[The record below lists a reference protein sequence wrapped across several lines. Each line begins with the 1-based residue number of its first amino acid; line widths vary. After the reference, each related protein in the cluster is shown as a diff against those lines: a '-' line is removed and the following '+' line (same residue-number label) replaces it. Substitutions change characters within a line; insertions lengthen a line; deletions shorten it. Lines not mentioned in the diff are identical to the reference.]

1 MSHAARK
8 SKTVNLELTYETAER
23 PPHCAPCGG
32 SAARSYGTIVAD
44 PPWAY
49 DEGFANNPKPGQ
61 KGWKPLPYPSMT
73 VEAICALP
81 VAALAASDC
90 RLWLWTTNR
99 YLPHSFGVM
108 KAWGFDYK
116 QTVVWHKVGNPSPF
130 GGSIAPNHAEFLLV
144 GVRGKPETKARWKSN
159 VVGLNV
165 NRHSAKP
172 DLFQDLVEAASPG
185 PYVELFCREAR
196 LGWDRWG
203 NESASNVALVP
214 QNGPDQR

>member
-1 MSHAARK
+1 MTAPLPTS
-8 SKTVNLELTYETAER
+8 ELAER
-23 PPHCAPCGG
+23 VAGQSFAPAHG

-116 QTVVWHKVGNPSPF
+116 QTVVWHKVGNP
-130 GGSIAPNHAEFLLV
+130 GRWEIAATTPM
-144 GVRGKPETKARWKSN
+144 
-159 VVGLNV
+159 
-165 NRHSAKP
+165 SAKMSKAF
-172 DLFQDLVEAASPG
+172 LFFRLEASQC
-185 PYVELFCREAR
+185 L
-196 LGWDRWG
+196 L
-203 NESASNVALVP
+203 
-214 QNGPDQR
+214 